1 MSRPRSRSRTYH
13 RSVKWVVGLSAIL
26 GLPFL
31 GLAGVAIALIASA
44 HGDVGRIL
52 EGCLFA
58 AGAAACATVMGLAQ
72 RAGSNRRADEAIAR
86 SARGDTHED
95 LREG

>member
-1 MSRPRSRSRTYH
+1 M
-13 RSVKWVVGLSAIL
+13 KWFVGLSWLL

-31 GLAGVAIALIASA
+31 GLAGVAITLIASA

-72 RAGSNRRADEAIAR
+72 RAGMNRGADEAIER
-86 SARGDTHED
+86 SARWDAQED
-95 LREG
+95 RGEG

>member
-1 MSRPRSRSRTYH
+1 M
-13 RSVKWVVGLSAIL
+13 KWFVGLSWLL

-31 GLAGVAIALIASA
+31 VFAGVAIALIGSS

-72 RAGSNRRADEAIAR
+72 RAGMNRGADEAIER
-86 SARGDTHED
+86 SAGWDAEED
-95 LREG
+95 RAE

>member
-1 MSRPRSRSRTYH
+1 M
-13 RSVKWVVGLSAIL
+13 KWLVGLFAIL

-72 RAGSNRRADEAIAR
+72 RAGANRRADEAIAR
-86 SARGDTHED
+86 SARWDAHED
-95 LREG
+95 HREG

>member
-1 MSRPRSRSRTYH
+1 M
-13 RSVKWVVGLSAIL
+13 KWFVGLSWLL

-52 EGCLFA
+52 EGSLFA
-58 AGAAACATVMGLAQ
+58 AGAAACATVIGLAQ
-72 RAGSNRRADEAIAR
+72 RAGMTRAADEAIER
-86 SARGDTHED
+86 SAGWDGEED
-95 LREG
+95 HGE